1 MIGRSIGLI
10 SLIMCAVPFFIIAQF
25 DKNSKTPINFWAG
38 DNTLKDKVKDV
49 EDYNKE
55 MAALYKKCA
64 IAFLLCGI
72 VFFVFPVAGVVVL
85 VLICTVGIY
94 IVYREYKKILS
105 KFS

>member
-1 MIGRSIGLI
+1 MYDRQNHRTI

-38 DNTLKDKVKDV
+38 VKDV

-55 MAALYKKCA
+55 MAALYQKCA